1 MSIAELINAYTA
13 GPELL
18 QNAVAGMTAAEF
30 DARPVPGKWSTR
42 EVICHITDFEP
53 VYADRMKR
61 VIAEHEPTMFS
72 GDPDLFAKSLAYDS
86 RDLANELVMIA
97 AIRRHVGEILRTLP
111 DDAFARKGKHSEAGP
126 LTLEMLLRNVTAH
139 IPHHVQFI
147 EDKREVLAKNHLHEV
162 ENWSE

>member
-1 MSIAELINAYTA
+1 MSYAELIDAYMA

-18 QNAVAGMTAAEF
+18 QTAVAGMTASEF
-30 DARPVPGKWSTR
+30 DARPIPGKWSTR
-42 EVICHITDFEP
+42 EVICHIADFEP

-72 GDPDLFAKSLAYDS
+72 GDPDLFAKSLAYDA

-111 DDAFARKGKHSEAGP
+111 DEAFARVGKHSEAGP
-126 LTLEMLLRNVTAH
+126 LTLETLLRNVTKH
-139 IPHHVQFI
+139 IPHHVAFI
-147 EDKREVLAKNHLHEV
+147 AEKRQALATNFSPEV